1 MVGKTK
7 EIDMQ
12 ITLDRHR
19 ELIRRAVAIVGS
31 QGKLGK
37 KLGITQQGVYYL
49 LYKAERVTGE
59 MAIAIEDATNRKIT
73 RKMLRPDLFRKR
85 PKRPKTAGK
94 SRTAHPAAAGEG
106 KPPVPPA

>member
-1 MVGKTK
+1 MNL
-7 EIDMQ
+7 
-12 ITLDRHR
+12 TLDRHR

-49 LYKAERVTGE
+49 LYKAEKVTGE
-59 MAIAIEDATNRKIT
+59 MALAIESATNGKVT
-73 RKMLRPDLFRKR
+73 RKMLRPDLFRNK
-85 PKRPKTAGK
+85 PKKTAGK

-106 KPPVPPA
+106 NPPVPPAALPGLTDSP

>member
-1 MVGKTK
+1 MSL
-7 EIDMQ
+7 
-12 ITLDRHR
+12 TLERHR

-59 MAIAIEDATNRKIT
+59 MALAIEDATNGKVT
-73 RKMLRPDLFRKR
+73 RKMLRPDLFR
-85 PKRPKTAGK
+85 KRPKTAGK

-106 KPPVPPA
+106 KPIVPPAPSPV